1 MPKAIKQARNEA
13 SQSCNKHTSTV
24 TTWATNNGNR
34 SPNDMIHQLTHP
46 SQVIIIMTSTP
57 RSGPLSFPESLIQIM
72 YAYMYVRMYMQYI
85 YIYIYIHMLTHVLPR
100 VARGGVS
107 MTKMRKMNPKTCQN
121 NQFLVIFSIFSGRPR
136 IT

>member
-13 SQSCNKHTSTV
+13 SQSCNKQTSTV

-34 SPNDMIHQLTHP
+34 SPNDMIDQLTHP

-72 YAYMYVRMYMQYI
+72 YAYMYVRI
-85 YIYIYIHMLTHVLPR
+85 FIYIHMLTHVLPR
-100 VARGGVS
+100 VARGG
-107 MTKMRKMNPKTCQN
+107 
-121 NQFLVIFSIFSGRPR
+121 
-136 IT
+136 

>member
-34 SPNDMIHQLTHP
+34 SPNDMIDQLTHP

-100 VARGGVS
+100 VARGG
-107 MTKMRKMNPKTCQN
+107 
-121 NQFLVIFSIFSGRPR
+121 
-136 IT
+136 